1 MKETTIFMNGNSQAM
16 RIPKEMRFASEKVLI
31 QKIGAVTII
40 IDESDPW
47 ASLRLAQV
55 LFSPDFMK
63 GGRAI
68 NPIVKREGLNAGL
81 KK

>member
-16 RIPKEMRFASEKVLI
+16 RIPKEMRFLTEKVLI
-31 QKIGAVTII
+31 QKIGAVTIV

-55 LFSPDFMK
+55 LISPDFMK
-63 GGRAI
+63 DGRAV
-68 NPIVKREGLNAGL
+68 NAIVEREGLDTGL